1 MQPIW
6 KVVWTTVAVVA
17 FVLVAALAIP
27 VFMFW
32 PRCDRWETVL
42 ASDAAGR
49 SIVSVFQACTGLGTE
64 TAESIELK
72 SASGERRT
80 IFRYVPNGGMAG
92 CNGKRFPGVA
102 EPYVDWTNAKDIHI
116 SIAVVSSIVEK
127 HETLDG
133 MRITYELGPILS
145 EVCAPARNKP
155 TDFESSSR

>member
-1 MQPIW
+1 MRPIW

-17 FVLVAALAIP
+17 LVLVAALAIP

-32 PRCDRWETVL
+32 PHCDRRETVL
-42 ASDAAGR
+42 ASDGAGR
-49 SIVSVFQACTGLGTE
+49 SIVSVFKACTGLGTE

-80 IFRYVPNGGMAG
+80 IFRYVPNGGTAG

-102 EPYVDWTNAKDIHI
+102 EPNVDWINAKDIHI

-127 HETLDG
+127 HDTLDG
-133 MRITYELGPILS
+133 MRVTYELGPILS
-145 EVCAPARNKP
+145 EVCAMPRK
-155 TDFESSSR
+155 